1 MRESSLCSQGNVG
14 EFLLVDKR
22 HINMGG
28 TECNKIGAGIS
39 AYHMLRHKCGLTSQ
53 PWVLMAVRLLL
64 HTVTEYMQLD

>member
-1 MRESSLCSQGNVG
+1 MCKHKYCYLFRLYCFMRESSLCSQGNVG

-53 PWVLMAVRLLL
+53 P
-64 HTVTEYMQLD
+64 